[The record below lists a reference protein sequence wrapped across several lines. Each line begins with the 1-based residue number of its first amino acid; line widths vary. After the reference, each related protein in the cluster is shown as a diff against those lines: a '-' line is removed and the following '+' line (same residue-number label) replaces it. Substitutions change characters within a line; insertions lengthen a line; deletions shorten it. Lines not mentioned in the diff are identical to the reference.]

1 MYLDAQCLAHQI
13 SPSAASTLTAFVRL
27 QVVVCQVDFFCSYSR
42 SSASMLKLYLPAA
55 PGAMQ
60 GPMWPAS
67 PQTPTFSALW
77 WTSSWDK
84 CRILMVFFFA
94 YCIFQLS
101 LIQSHKT
108 QSPWSFLQKLLR
120 KKASSKLPEL
130 LRKMSCNGNISGHLR
145 VLSMFHQNNRLNLN
159 FNMKKR
165 QWKEIRHILINC
177 FPYNLSFDERYLS
190 PS

>member
-84 CRILMVFFFA
+84 CRILMFFFFLLTVFFSFHL
-94 YCIFQLS
+94 YNPIRLS
-101 LIQSHKT
+101 LPSHFFKSCWEKKPTVSCQSF
-108 QSPWSFLQKLLR
+108 SERCLVM
-120 KKASSKLPEL
+120 E
-130 LRKMSCNGNISGHLR
+130 ISLATSGSYQCSTR
-145 VLSMFHQNNRLNLN
+145 T
-159 FNMKKR
+159 
-165 QWKEIRHILINC
+165 IG
-177 FPYNLSFDERYLS
+177 
-190 PS
+190 